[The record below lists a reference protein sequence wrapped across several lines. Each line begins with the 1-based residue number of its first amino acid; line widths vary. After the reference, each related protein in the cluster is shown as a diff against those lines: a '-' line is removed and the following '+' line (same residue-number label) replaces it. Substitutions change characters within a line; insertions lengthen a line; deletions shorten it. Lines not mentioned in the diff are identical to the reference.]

1 MCGDVCEMLFLSIV
15 KDCMIVVIFILICI
29 LEAKII
35 KSKSTLIASI
45 IPVIFFIISMYPNYL
60 TIRNLFYLKRLTSV
74 APFLSLSCFVILIEF
89 ILIKIKL
96 RLDKRKDYDLGKK

>member
-1 MCGDVCEMLFLSIV
+1 MLFLSIV

-45 IPVIFFIISMYPNYL
+45 IPVIFFV
-60 TIRNLFYLKRLTSV
+60 R
-74 APFLSLSCFVILIEF
+74 
-89 ILIKIKL
+89 
-96 RLDKRKDYDLGKK
+96 

>member
-29 LEAKII
+29 LEA
-35 KSKSTLIASI
+35 SKSTLIASI

-74 APFLSLSCFVILIEF
+74 APFLSLSFFVILIEF